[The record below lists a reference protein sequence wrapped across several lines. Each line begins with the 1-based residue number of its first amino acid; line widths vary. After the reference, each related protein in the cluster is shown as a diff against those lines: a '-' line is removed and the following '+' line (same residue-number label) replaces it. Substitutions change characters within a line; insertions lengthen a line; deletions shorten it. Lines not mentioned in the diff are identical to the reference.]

1 MSLLPVNY
9 GQMMEAPGIVGH
21 NLPRGWRGCQRQGK
35 VLPKGLRIGYLVPQ
49 FPGQT
54 HVFFWREIKAL
65 EAMGHSVHV
74 FSTRKPPAR
83 LISHDWSS
91 EAMART
97 TYLGRVNPVFAL
109 PALAKLVPQGLPR
122 WLLTEPKA
130 FSKDVL
136 ISLAAADRLHAA
148 SRRLGLDHV
157 HAHSAARAAFIAAL
171 THHMGGPRYSL
182 TLHGP
187 LSDYGP
193 GQRFKWRT
201 ASFATVITQKLLA
214 EVHHELAPDLPERV
228 LVRPMG
234 VDTDVLKRSQ
244 AYLPPEHGRPIR
256 IFSCARLNV
265 VKGHQDLMSATRQ
278 LIDQGTDVRVE
289 IAGEDDHGGTGYR
302 RELEEHLKKLRLQD
316 HVKLLGAIS
325 NAEVKK
331 KLEQAHLFVLAS
343 WHEPLGVAYMEAMSM
358 GVPTIGTDAG
368 GVKELIADGSTGY
381 LVEPK
386 NPGQLARTIR
396 TLSGDPDALLRLS
409 AAGRAHVES
418 HFRAELGAEL
428 LVEEI
433 RRL

>member
-1 MSLLPVNY
+1 MP
-9 GQMMEAPGIVGH
+9 Q
-21 NLPRGWRGCQRQGK
+21 
-35 VLPKGLRIGYLVPQ
+35 GLRIGYIVPQ

-54 HVFFWREIKAL
+54 HIFFWREIKAL
-65 EAMGHSVHV
+65 EAMGHEVHV
-74 FSTRKPPAR
+74 FSTRKPPAK
-83 LISHDWSS
+83 LISHDWAG

-97 TYLGRVNPVFAL
+97 TYLGRVNPIFAL
-109 PALAKLVPQGLPR
+109 SAVAKLTPKGLPK
-122 WLLTEPKA
+122 WLLTEPRA

-148 SRRLGLDHV
+148 AKRLNLDHI

-193 GQRFKWRT
+193 GQRFKWRD
-201 ASFATVITQKLLA
+201 ASFATVITQKLMD
-214 EVHHELAPDLPERV
+214 EVHEQLAGDLPDR
-228 LVRPMG
+228 LLIRPMG
-234 VDTDVLKRSQ
+234 VDTTNLKRAKPYQ
-244 AYLPPEHGRPIR
+244 PPEHGRPIR

-278 LIDQGTDVRVE
+278 LIDQGVDVRVE

-302 RELEEHLKKLRLQD
+302 TQLEDHLKKLRLQD

-325 NAEVKK
+325 NVEVKA

-358 GVPTIGTDAG
+358 GVPTVGTDAG
-368 GVKELIADGSTGY
+368 GVSELIADGSTGY

-396 TLSGDPDALLRLS
+396 SLAGDPDALLRLS
-409 AAGRAHVES
+409 SAGRAHIEAN
-418 HFRAELGAEL
+418 FRAELGAEV

-433 RRL
+433 NRLRG